1 VTELDPYT
9 VLGVPR
15 SASRDEIARAYRRLA
30 KQAHPDSA
38 AGASDAAMARIN
50 EAWRILSIP
59 ARRARWDQAR
69 TVIESAHWAP
79 APAPGAT
86 TVPRRP
92 AAPTHPPS
100 ARDSGWL
107 AVGAIGIAALVV
119 AAVMVGISMA
129 ASEAPDEQVRPLF
142 TGEELSFRLPDGWIA
157 TPGATGQPA
166 GHRVIAHIVTF
177 DVEPTQLCTE
187 FAEPCTLTGDAIPPG
202 EASVV
207 LTAWQGGTPPVPEP
221 LVQRVYGL
229 DADRI
234 IGGEPA
240 AFEWQSTAG
249 GAIAWWQLSPP
260 GFPDRWIEV
269 PAEISGQFIERNTML
284 NEIDTM
290 LASLTFEP

>member
-1 VTELDPYT
+1 MTEVDPYV

-50 EAWRILSIP
+50 EAWRILSNS
-59 ARRARWDQAR
+59 AHRARWDGAR
-69 TVIESAHWAP
+69 TIIGPPHW

-92 AAPTHPPS
+92 AAPAYPPT

-107 AVGAIGIAALVV
+107 AVGAIGIAALAV

-129 ASEAPDEQVRPLF
+129 ASEAPDQQARPLF
-142 TGEELSFRLPDGWIA
+142 TSEELSFRLPDDWIV
-157 TPGATGQPA
+157 TPGASGQPP

-177 DVEPTQLCTE
+177 YADPSSQRCTT
-187 FAEPCTLTGDAIPPG
+187 FADPCALTGEAIPPG
-202 EASVV
+202 EASVIV
-207 LTAWQGGTPPVPEP
+207 TAWQGGPPPVPEP
-221 LVQRVYGL
+221 LVQRTYGL

-240 AFEWQSTAG
+240 AFEWESAAE

-269 PAEISGQFIERNTML
+269 RAEIGGQQIERNAML
-284 NEIDTM
+284 NEIDTV
-290 LASLTFEP
+290 LASVEFPE